1 MRPPAIIPN
10 DAGHQPLVVVLAV
23 ASAGIVLDRYL
34 SVWEFVW
41 WLAAIAAWCGWWV
54 TWRRGAI
61 RFAVLPLICSIGLT
75 AAAWHRCCWSLYAV
89 DDVGLLALETPEP
102 VAIEIRA
109 LRSPRRMPP
118 PPYDP
123 LRTVATPER
132 SRLDAVAVAVRDG
145 RLWRPV
151 SGNLA
156 LFVNGQLTG
165 VRAGDTLR
173 VFGQLAAVRAPANP
187 GEFDRARHARADRRL
202 CWLASEFLECTSVIA
217 AGPSLSIGRMI
228 DALRGGGDALLWNSL
243 RPERSG
249 LASAMFL
256 GAREELEQERIE
268 AFMETGTIHLLV
280 ISGLNVGIL
289 AAFLFVVMRALLVSE
304 RWALGIVAA
313 ACLLYAAA
321 TDAQPPVVRATVMVL
336 LVCAARL
343 VGRRPFG
350 FNSIAAAGLVV
361 LAFNPAELFR
371 HGTQL
376 SFLSV
381 AVLAWFAQYGPRRG
395 ELDPLERLIAGTRSW
410 PRRLADRARREL
422 GRSLLLSIAIWL
434 VICPLVMARFHL
446 LSPVA
451 ILLGP
456 VLGVPVAVAMASGF
470 GIFALGWLPP
480 VALPLGWLCD
490 RNLAFMDACVARA
503 RDWPGNHSWVAG
515 PADWW
520 LTGFYAMLAAWV
532 FVPAVRPPRR
542 WSLALVAGWT
552 ALGLAVSQLA
562 HTTSDRLECEFLS
575 VGHGTAVVLRLP
587 DGRTL
592 LYDAGRLGSPS
603 GAADAVA
610 GYLWSRSI
618 THLDAVVLSHADA
631 DHYNA
636 LPELA
641 RQFTIGVVYVSPMM
655 FERSS
660 RSLEALRA
668 AIERR
673 GIPLREIWSGDQL
686 RVGEAATIEV
696 LHPPRL
702 GVLDSDNANSIV
714 LDVEYQGRRL
724 LLTGDLEGLGLREVM
739 AELPRHADVLLTPHH
754 RSDASDP
761 PGFAEWSAP
770 RWAIV
775 SGAPRDRA
783 AEALAAYT
791 AHGSRVLHT
800 ADSGGVRVTITR
812 GALAVES
819 FHGSKAVSR

>member
-1 MRPPAIIPN
+1 MRQPVARSI
-10 DAGHQPLVVVLAV
+10 DADYQPLVLALMA
-23 ASAGIVLDRYL
+23 ASAGVLLDRFAP
-34 SVWEFVW
+34 VAEAVW
-41 WLAAIAAWCGWWV
+41 WLGALVAWCGWWLA
-54 TWRRGAI
+54 WRQGA
-61 RFAVLPLICSIGLT
+61 RRAAALPLVISIGLT
-75 AAAWHRCCWSLYAV
+75 AAAWHHCRWSLFAA
-89 DDVGLLALETPEP
+89 DDVGLLAVETPEP
-102 VAIEIRA
+102 VAIEVRA
-109 LRSPRRMPP
+109 ERSPRRMPP

-123 LRTVATPER
+123 LRTVVTPER
-132 SRLDAVAVAVRDG
+132 SRVDAVALAVRDG
-145 RLWRPV
+145 RTWRPIR
-151 SGNLA
+151 GNLA

-165 VRAGDTLR
+165 IRAGDTLR
-173 VFGQLAAVRAPANP
+173 VFGQIAAVRHPANP
-187 GEFDRARHARADRRL
+187 GEFDRASHARADRRL
-202 CWLASEFLECTSVIA
+202 CWLSSEFIECVTTLTEGSRA
-217 AGPSLSIGRMI
+217 SLGRTI

-249 LASAMFL
+249 LAAAMFL
-256 GAREELEQERIE
+256 GAREELEQERAE
-268 AFMETGTIHLLV
+268 AYMETGTIHLLV

-289 AAFLFVVMRALLVSE
+289 ATFLFFVMRALLVPE
-304 RWALGIVAA
+304 RWALATVAA

-321 TDAQPPVVRATVMVL
+321 TDSQPPVVRATVMVL

-343 VGRRPFG
+343 VGRRPWG

-361 LAFNPAELFR
+361 LAINPSELFR

-381 AVLAWFAQYGPRRG
+381 AVLAWFAQQGRG
-395 ELDPLERLIAGTRSW
+395 QRELDPLDRLLAGARSW
-410 PRRLADRARREL
+410 PRKLVDRAGREL
-422 GRSLLLSIAIWL
+422 GRSFLLSLTIWL

-446 LSPVA
+446 ISPIAV
-451 ILLGP
+451 LLGP
-456 VLGVPVAVAMASGF
+456 VLGVPVAVAMGSGF
-470 GIFALGWLPP
+470 GIFALGWVGP
-480 VALPLGWLCD
+480 VSAALGWLCD

-503 RDWPGNHSWVAG
+503 RDWPGNHAWVAG

-520 LTGFYAMLAAWV
+520 LAGFYVTLAGWAM
-532 FVPAVRPPRR
+532 VPRARPPWR
-542 WSLALVAGWT
+542 WSLAIVTGWS
-552 ALGLAVSQLA
+552 ALGLAVSLVA
-562 HTTSDRLECEFLS
+562 HRPGGRLECEFLS
-575 VGHGTAVVLRLP
+575 VGHGTAVVMRLP

-655 FERSS
+655 FERPN
-660 RSLEALRA
+660 RSLEALRMS
-668 AIERR
+668 IERR

-686 RVGEAATIEV
+686 RVGDRATIEV
-696 LHPPRL
+696 MHPPRL

-714 LDVEYQGRRL
+714 LSVEFQGRRV

-739 AELPRHADVLLTPHH
+739 AELPRHVDVLLTPHH
-754 RSDASDP
+754 GSDASDP

-783 AEALAAYT
+783 VEVLAAYT

-800 ADSGGVRVTITR
+800 ADTGAVRVTIAQ
-812 GALAVES
+812 GALAVGS
-819 FHGSKAVSR
+819 FHGSKAGR